1 MVSKKTTDELR
12 NEICEAKDMDKFLN
26 SNSGE
31 FSFDQ
36 IGERLCSL
44 IKEKNMKKADVVAR
58 SGLNRI
64 YAYQILA
71 GKKKPSRDK
80 LISFCFGLQLTLDET
95 DKLLLFAGYSQ
106 LYARNKRD
114 AIIIFAIQNKKSVF
128 AANEM
133 LYDNGFEIFTS

>member
-1 MVSKKTTDELR
+1 MDSKKTTDELR
-12 NEICEAKDMDKFLN
+12 NEICEAKDMDKFLSN
-26 SNSGE
+26 NSGE

-44 IKEKNMKKADVVAR
+44 SKEKNMKKADVVAR

-64 YAYQILA
+64 YAYQILV